1 MTTSAGP
8 STDRRSRV
16 GARYVGGLA
25 VSSLGMW
32 MALYTPVQVLLAQQL
47 ATIAPADK
55 ESALGVVTGAGALV
69 ALVVSPVAG
78 ALSDHT
84 RSRFGR
90 RRPWVAGGAVVAT
103 AGLLFLF
110 GRSSV
115 PGVALGWAVVQG
127 GLAAMLAGLIAEVPD
142 RVPVSQRGVVSAW
155 LGATQPIATLV
166 GTALVTVL
174 IRGGAGYAALAVLL
188 LLATVPFLLTRRDTT
203 AEQPSARFRVRGFL
217 RSLLV
222 DPRRH
227 PDFGYAWLTRLLFQ
241 LGNATS
247 TLFLLY
253 FLRDEIHYERLFP
266 GRRAEQGLLLLV
278 LIYSAGIV
286 LSAFVCGWVS
296 DRLGRRKVLVSAAG
310 LTIAAGSVL
319 LILWPT
325 WQLTLASACLLGVG
339 YGGYVSVDQALITQV
354 LPDAT
359 TRGKDLGLINIANA
373 LSHVLGPTVA
383 AVLVTSLGGYP
394 ALFAFSAAMAL
405 LGALLVHRIK
415 SVA

>member
-1 MTTSAGP
+1 MTATAP
-8 STDRRSRV
+8 QVQTRV

-25 VSSLGMW
+25 VSGLGMW

-47 ATIAPADK
+47 ATIDPAGK
-55 ESALGVVTGAGALV
+55 ESALGLVTGLGALV

-84 RSRFGR
+84 RSRFGP
-90 RRPWVAGGAVVAT
+90 RRPWVAGGAVAAA

-110 GRSSV
+110 GQSTV
-115 PGVALGWAVVQG
+115 AGVALGWAVVQG
-127 GLAAMLAGLIAEVPD
+127 ALAAMLAGLVAEVPD
-142 RVPVSQRGVVSAW
+142 RVPVEQRGVVSAW
-155 LGATQPIATLV
+155 LGATQPVATLA
-166 GTALVTVL
+166 GTALVTML
-174 IRGGAGYAALAVLL
+174 LQGGAGYAALAVVL
-188 LLATVPFLLTRRDTT
+188 LLATVPFLLVSGRDAPV
-203 AEQPSARFRVRGFL
+203 AETRFRWGGFL

-222 DPRRH
+222 NPRRH

-247 TLFLLY
+247 TVFLLY
-253 FLRDEIHYERLFP
+253 FLRDQIHYERLFP
-266 GRRAEQGLLLLV
+266 GRRAEQGLLLLI

-286 LSAFVCGWVS
+286 LSAFVGGWVS
-296 DRLGRRKVLVSAAG
+296 DRLGRRKVVVSIAG
-310 LTIAAGSVL
+310 VTIASGSVL
-319 LILWPT
+319 LMLWPT
-325 WQLTLASACLLGVG
+325 WQLTVVSACLLGLG
-339 YGGYVSVDQALITQV
+339 YGAYVSVDQALITQV

-359 TRGKDLGLINIANA
+359 ARGKDLGVINIANA

-394 ALFAFSAAMAL
+394 ALFGFSAAMAL
-405 LGALLVHRIK
+405 LGALLVRRIK

>member
-1 MTTSAGP
+1 MTTSVR
-8 STDRRSRV
+8 TRV

-25 VSSLGMW
+25 VSGLGMW

-47 ATIAPADK
+47 ATIDPAGK
-55 ESALGVVTGAGALV
+55 ESALGRVTGLGALV

-84 RSRFGR
+84 RSRFGP
-90 RRPWVAGGAVVAT
+90 RRPWVAGGAALAA

-110 GRSSV
+110 GQSTV
-115 PGVALGWAVVQG
+115 AGVALGWAVVQG
-127 GLAAMLAGLIAEVPD
+127 ALAAMLAGLVAEVPD
-142 RVPVSQRGVVSAW
+142 RVPMEQRGVVSAW
-155 LGATQPIATLV
+155 LGATQPLATLA

-174 IRGGAGYAALAVLL
+174 LRGGAGYAALAVLL
-188 LLATVPFLLTRRDTT
+188 LLATVPFLLVSGHSPVSL
-203 AEQPSARFRVRGFL
+203 PSTGFRWGGFL

-222 DPRRH
+222 NPRRH

-247 TLFLLY
+247 TVFLLY

-286 LSAFVCGWVS
+286 LSAFVGGWVS
-296 DRLGRRKVLVSAAG
+296 DRIGRRKVVVSAAG
-310 LTIAAGSVL
+310 LTIASGSVL
-319 LILWPT
+319 LMLWPT
-325 WQLTLASACLLGVG
+325 WQLTVVSACLLGVG
-339 YGGYVSVDQALITQV
+339 YGAYVSVDQALITQV

-359 TRGKDLGLINIANA
+359 ARGKDLGVINIANA

-383 AVLVTSLGGYP
+383 AVLVTGVGGYP
-394 ALFAFSAAMAL
+394 ALFAFSAAMAI
-405 LGALLVHRIK
+405 LGSLLVHRIK